1 MLMLTVVKLTS
12 LMLSV
17 TIKPIVLSVIMQIV
31 VRLNVVAPKIK
42 LPGQILGNV
51 FALIYRAP

>member
-1 MLMLTVVKLTS
+1 MLTVVKLTS

-17 TIKPIVLSVIMQIV
+17 TIKPIVPSVIMQIV
-31 VRLNVVAPKIK
+31 VRLNVVAPKIEP
-42 LPGQILGNV
+42 PGQILGNV